1 MSFAELS
8 KASSLNESHT
18 RRILRHAMT
27 YRIFKEHR
35 KGFVSHTAASEM
47 LARDELMREWL
58 GMVTEEMWPAA
69 TKASISFP
77 LGVMHFPADM

>member
-8 KASSLNESHT
+8 EVSGLSESHT
-18 RRILRHAMT
+18 KRILRHAMT
-27 YRIFKEHR
+27 LRIFKEHR
-35 KGFVSHTAASEM
+35 KGFVSHTAASEL

-69 TKASISFP
+69 TKVGDPFKGLCESTDQS
-77 LGVMHFPADM
+77 